1 MNFFMVLIVT
11 WYYGHILASPID
23 QTQTEEYPIDQTQTE
38 EYIYYDFDY
47 DSDIC
52 ILPAEFGHVGKTTAQ
67 FLKSHLIR
75 KTPKIH
81 IYFLINSFRK
91 IGTNV

>member
-11 WYYGHILASPID
+11 WYYGHILAS
-23 QTQTEEYPIDQTQTE
+23 PIDQTQTE

-52 ILPAEFGHVGKTTAQ
+52 ILPAEFGHVGKKTTQ

-75 KTPKIH
+75 KTPKLH
-81 IYFLINSFRK
+81 TYFWINLFRK
-91 IGTNV
+91 IGANVRMPNTKHV